1 MIVVKHL
8 GGITFR
14 TAPALPADY
23 SNTRALGTVL
33 FTRYAYP
40 AQIAACILLVAS
52 VAAIV
57 LPLRR
62 REGGKPQDIAKQ
74 VAVRAKDRVRIVKMA
89 SEKRP

>member
-1 MIVVKHL
+1 VIVVRRL
-8 GGITFR
+8 GGMGYKS
-14 TAPALPADY
+14 APPLPEHY

-33 FTRYAYP
+33 FTQYAYP

-57 LPLRR
+57 LTLRR
-62 REGGKPQDIAKQ
+62 RRGLKVQDINRQ
-74 VAVRAKDRVRIVKMA
+74 VAVRGRDRLRVVKMA